1 MCSVLFVLRGENLQR
16 LEARE
21 EVAGVAKA
29 AVQLSVERLTDSQ
42 CSNSEQ

>member
-16 LEARE
+16 LDARE

-29 AVQLSVERLTDSQ
+29 VQLSVERFEVSQ
-42 CSNSEQ
+42 CNTSVQ

>member
-29 AVQLSVERLTDSQ
+29 AVQLSVERLKDSQ
-42 CSNSEQ
+42 CIKSEQ